1 MVFQINSL
9 KGKNWASTTY
19 YWHMHIYRKENICLC
34 ENDARTILQQ
44 YFVLLSMW
52 IIYNLLMTF
61 KRRTIYR
68 RFRTMRNERYFEAS
82 RLLKLAVCY
91 ISESAYLI
99 YMCRIIS
106 PFFMTQNLAPQLTLP
121 KKNYKRNSNNFYTV
135 FFVMQNC
142 TTCRCCRYIAYIH
155 TEYEI
160 NQHCRIKIMP
170 DY

>member
-34 ENDARTILQQ
+34 ENEARTTLQQ

-52 IIYNLLMTF
+52 ILYNLLMTF

-68 RFRTMRNERYFEAS
+68 RFRIMMNERYFEAS

-121 KKNYKRNSNNFYTV
+121 KKTIKETATIFIQ
-135 FFVMQNC
+135 FFL
-142 TTCRCCRYIAYIH
+142 
-155 TEYEI
+155 
-160 NQHCRIKIMP
+160 
-170 DY
+170 

>member
-106 PFFMTQNLAPQLTLP
+106 PFFVTQNLAPQPTLP
-121 KKNYKRNSNNFYTV
+121 KKTIKETATIFIQ
-135 FFVMQNC
+135 FFL
-142 TTCRCCRYIAYIH
+142 
-155 TEYEI
+155 
-160 NQHCRIKIMP
+160 
-170 DY
+170 

>member
-106 PFFMTQNLAPQLTLP
+106 PFFMAQKPSTTTNAT
-121 KKNYKRNSNNFYTV
+121 KKTIKETATIFIQ
-135 FFVMQNC
+135 FFCNAKLYHM
-142 TTCRCCRYIAYIH
+142 
-155 TEYEI
+155 
-160 NQHCRIKIMP
+160 
-170 DY
+170 

>member
-19 YWHMHIYRKENICLC
+19 YWHMYIYRKENICLC

-106 PFFMTQNLAPQLTLP
+106 PFFMTQNLVPQLTLP
-121 KKNYKRNSNNFYTV
+121 KKTIKETATIFIQ
-135 FFVMQNC
+135 FFL
-142 TTCRCCRYIAYIH
+142 
-155 TEYEI
+155 
-160 NQHCRIKIMP
+160 
-170 DY
+170 